1 MTYSFE
7 FGIVLVSYAL
17 FGLLIGIYFLFIK
30 ERETGTNADELL
42 KYSEQKTRRHGVFFV
57 LVELSGFWLTPKCCR
72 STSVWKK

>member
-7 FGIVLVSYAL
+7 FGIVLVSSAL

-42 KYSEQKTRRHGVFFV
+42 K
-57 LVELSGFWLTPKCCR
+57 
-72 STSVWKK
+72 